1 MTPSFFEE
9 SRKLVEGEVGY
20 WKAQFESAAQQH
32 QVVVEQLA
40 AQLRAR
46 MDDASQRA
54 GEVMKHQMAVAE
66 QATTL
71 LTNAFAAMSVKA

>member
-9 SRKLVEGEVGY
+9 SRKLVEGEMGY
-20 WKAQFESAAQQH
+20 WKAQFESATQQ
-32 QVVVEQLA
+32 QLAVGEQLT

-46 MDDASQRA
+46 MDDAGQRA
-54 GEVMKHQMAVAE
+54 TEVMKHQMAVAE

-71 LTNAFAAMSVKA
+71 LTNAFAAMTVKP